1 MAHFKPAWWL
11 NNKHLQTLFSALLPQ
26 KLNLNLVREILE
38 MPDGDSLVIDW
49 TSNKQE
55 NLPLIVVLHGL
66 EGSSESYY
74 IKRIMNAAQKNNFRA
89 VCMHFRGCPKF
100 NKKIKT
106 LKTYHAGQTD
116 DLQFF
121 LNFLIKK
128 IKISQPIFAVGFSL
142 GANVLLK
149 LLGECK
155 EEIFIKSAVA
165 VSVPFDLSLSADRM
179 NIGFSKIYQWWL
191 LRSLKQKLK
200 LNNIFKDLEI
210 SELELKK
217 IKNFWQFDDK
227 VTARL
232 NGFTNVHDY
241 YKKSSSKQYL
251 KFIKTSTLII
261 HSFDDPFLFPQG
273 IPDVNDVSA
282 SVKLQITSAG
292 GHVGFVSG
300 NIPFFPKF
308 WLEQRIIQYL
318 TQSK

>member
-11 NNKHLQTLFSALLPQ
+11 NNKHLQTLFPVLLPQ
-26 KLNLNLVREILE
+26 KLNLNLVREFLE
-38 MPDGDSLVIDW
+38 LPDGDFLVLDW

-66 EGSSESYY
+66 EGSSDSYY
-74 IKRIMNAAQKNNFRA
+74 IKRIMSAAQKNNFRA
-89 VCMHFRGCPKF
+89 VCMHFRGCPNF
-100 NKKIKT
+100 NKKIKI
-106 LKTYHAGQTD
+106 LKTYHAGQTAD
-116 DLQFF
+116 VQFF

-128 IKISQPIFAVGFSL
+128 LKISQPIFAVGFSL

-149 LLGECK
+149 LLGEYK
-155 EEIFIKSAVA
+155 EEIFIKAAVA

-179 NIGFSKIYQWWL
+179 NTGFSKIYQWWL
-191 LRSLKQKLK
+191 LRSLKKKLK

-217 IKNFWQFDDK
+217 IKSFWQFDDK
-227 VTARL
+227 VTAKL
-232 NGFTNVHDY
+232 NGFINVHDY

-261 HSFDDPFLFPQG
+261 HSIDDPFLYPQG
-273 IPDVNDVSA
+273 IPNVNDVSA
-282 SVKLQITSAG
+282 SVELEITSAG
-292 GHVGFVSG
+292 GHVGFVTG

-308 WLEQRIIQYL
+308 WLEQRIVQYF